1 MSRELKEIFDNAPQ
15 RRTERRKGLDRR
27 GKIGLALSIAG
38 WTFWGA
44 GLYLS
49 YFAYPQTVT
58 YFDVLYNKSPNQS
71 WEPMYFLIS
80 GGLWIAGAA
89 LCLLSLFQFRKR
101 YRRRTDK
108 RHIGI
113 LTALIFNVVT
123 LVAFG
128 IFTLFMGII

>member
-27 GKIGLALSIAG
+27 GKIGLALSAAG

-44 GLYLS
+44 GLYLT
-49 YFAYPQTVT
+49 YFAFPQAMT
-58 YFDVLYNKSPNQS
+58 FLDEFHNKSPNES
-71 WEPMYFLIS
+71 WEPIYFLIA
-80 GGLWIAGAA
+80 GGLWIAGAL

-101 YRRRTDK
+101 YRRRSDK
-108 RHIGI
+108 KHIGI

-123 LVAFG
+123 LIG
-128 IFTLFMGII
+128 FTLFTLIMGFI